1 MQKKE
6 DLRVTKTKKHL
17 YEGLLTMMK
26 DKTFEEIKVS
36 DICNI
41 SLTNRSTFYD
51 HFNDKY
57 ELLASLIKDL
67 ENELALK
74 LSENKS
80 IENAKDF
87 YLKMIE
93 LLFDHISENIH
104 IYSSIIKRNN
114 NSIASDMF
122 RDTLQKDVEKFLKT
136 TLPSEITIP
145 IEVITT
151 FYVSAVI
158 DVCLLFI
165 KEPNKYK
172 KEDIL
177 NYIDYLLPSKI
188 Y

>member
-1 MQKKE
+1 MRKKE
-6 DLRVTKTKKHL
+6 DLRVTKTKKNL
-17 YEGLLTMMK
+17 YDGLITIMK
-26 DKTFEEIKVS
+26 DKTFEEIRVS
-36 DICNI
+36 DICSV

-51 HFNDKY
+51 HFTDKY

-67 ENELALK
+67 ENELTLK
-74 LSENKS
+74 LTENKNL
-80 IENAKDF
+80 ETAKEY

-104 IYSSIIKRNN
+104 IYSSVIKKNN

-136 TLPSEITIP
+136 KLPNEINTP

-158 DVCLLFI
+158 EVCLLYI

-177 NYIDYLLPSKI
+177 NYINYLLPNKI